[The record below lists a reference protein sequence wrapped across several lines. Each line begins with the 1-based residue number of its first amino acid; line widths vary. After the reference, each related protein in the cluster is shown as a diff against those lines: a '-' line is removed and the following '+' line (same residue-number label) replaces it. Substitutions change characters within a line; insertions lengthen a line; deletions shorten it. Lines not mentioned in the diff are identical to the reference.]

1 MRAVQTEAV
10 TITEAYRRLGVSRS
24 TLWRI
29 IKQYDIEVIPDVLD
43 TRIKRVRVADIQRVM
58 DDAERARRGIAA

>member
-1 MRAVQTEAV
+1 MSPNQTEAV

-43 TRIKRVRVADIQRVM
+43 TRIKRVRVADIQRVV